1 VEITDLPAYL
11 DEKYV
16 EYEIKVE
23 KRLDNWNW
31 DNAKIIN
38 SIEVSDRHG
47 KVMLTLRV
55 RGLRLKM

>member
-23 KRLDNWNW
+23 KKD
-31 DNAKIIN
+31 
-38 SIEVSDRHG
+38 SI
-47 KVMLTLRV
+47 T
-55 RGLRLKM
+55 GLWIMQKL